1 MGMRVYQSVCCGVYS
16 CCAAKHAWPGRY
28 HLALD
33 LAPTRRH
40 RQQRRR
46 RYPQLLQAPRSTR
59 PVSDNTK
66 YAQHADSMGEAA

>member
-28 HLALD
+28 SSLLLLGDTANNAAVVIPSPPSASLD
-33 LAPTRRH
+33 ETG
-40 RQQRRR
+40 
-46 RYPQLLQAPRSTR
+46 
-59 PVSDNTK
+59 SDNTK